1 MKRNISLDK
10 YKIISFLKKVKP
22 KWCYNTKNNI
32 LVFIYSALIRSKVTV
47 KTFIMLLN

>member
-10 YKIISFLKKVKP
+10 YKIISFLKKVKH
-22 KWCYNTKNNI
+22 KWCYNW
-32 LVFIYSALIRSKVTV
+32 VFLYSALIRSKVTV